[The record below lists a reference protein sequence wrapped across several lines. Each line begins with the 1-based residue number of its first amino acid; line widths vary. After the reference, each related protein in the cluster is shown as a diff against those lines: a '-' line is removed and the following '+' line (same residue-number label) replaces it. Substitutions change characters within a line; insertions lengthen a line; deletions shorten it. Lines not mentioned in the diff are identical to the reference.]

1 MISAH
6 YGMSNDFD
14 NLVISLCKF
23 TTLLN
28 TVETPDNLTISFG
41 SNVKAQLAAKTVFNL
56 AHRHGDVL
64 REGWKNVLDC
74 MLQLYHCKLLPKVM
88 IEVRTVLL
96 YCIGSLIPIYFTFFS

>member
-28 TVETPDNLTISFG
+28 TAETSNNLTILFG
-41 SNVKAQLAAKTVFNL
+41 SNPKAQLAAKTVFNL
-56 AHRHGDVL
+56 AHRHGDIL

-74 MLQLYHCKLLPKVM
+74 MLQLYRCKLLPKVM
-88 IEVRTVLL
+88 VEVG
-96 YCIGSLIPIYFTFFS
+96 IGSSYEC